1 MKSFNYMVFF
11 VCLAVLVHFACLAT
25 FAWLNVLCFD
35 LWWDIRYTI
44 AIQKF
49 RFITSTCSFLFRRIS
64 INSDENQQTRE
75 SPPSESGH
83 SKSRRL
89 VFYSIYGWG
98 VPFTINIVGQVLET
112 IQVLPENI
120 VTPNFEQSQ
129 CWFLSITISTH
140 LLLCFKLISCM
151 IH

>member
-1 MKSFNYMVFF
+1 MSSRTGPFR
-11 VCLAVLVHFACLAT
+11 LSGHFCMAQRFMFRSVVGYQVYNC
-25 FAWLNVLCFD
+25 NSK
-35 LWWDIRYTI
+35 
-44 AIQKF
+44 KF
-49 RFITSTCSFLFRRIS
+49 RFMTSTCSVLFRRIS

>member
-1 MKSFNYMVFF
+1 MN
-11 VCLAVLVHFACLAT
+11 A
-25 FAWLNVLCFD
+25 
-35 LWWDIRYTI
+35 
-44 AIQKF
+44 
-49 RFITSTCSFLFRRIS
+49 
-64 INSDENQQTRE
+64 DEDQSQR
-75 SPPSESGH
+75 SESGR

-129 CWFLSITISTH
+129 CWFLSITIFH
-140 LLLCFKLISCM
+140 LVECLFKLILCM